1 MYTLNKFLSLIS
13 LFLYFSSM
21 IAGKI
26 KYEAKNNELK
36 KVYNSKRWQLMEKI
50 DNILKR
56 KK

>member
-1 MYTLNKFLSLIS
+1 MTKEKVQCQNEINMQKQQIRDYEE
-13 LFLYFSSM
+13 
-21 IAGKI
+21 

>member
-1 MYTLNKFLSLIS
+1 MTKEKVQCQNEINMQKQ
-13 LFLYFSSM
+13 
-21 IAGKI
+21 KI
-26 KYEAKNNELK
+26 RDYEEKYEAKNNELE